1 MTGDK
6 KLSLSW
12 HASVVIFLVALTS
25 LFGFLL
31 NAFSVNQANAAIPT
45 TLGYQGRLKNAS
57 GTALTG
63 TYNFIFRMYAS
74 STGGVPVWNETQS
87 VSVDQSFFAVQLG
100 AVTPFPAT
108 LDFNQPLYVTT
119 EVAGDGEMAPRVP
132 INSVA
137 YAYTSGGVNAF
148 SSAPVSATG
157 GRMYYDTSSASLFFF
172 DGLASVW
179 RQLGSASSTFQ
190 NVTAAGNI
198 TTDAIQFAGGTSTGD
213 FNPDIDLAYSLGGSA
228 NRWNANLGAVSSTSL
243 FANTGTFTD
252 AAIGDATISD
262 GIITNGTITNLSF
275 TNGTSTSWFGFASA
289 SGTDL
294 YALNLTGSN
303 INSVSATATN
313 FFATNA
319 TVQNLTITGVT
330 PSNIDNLAWNN
341 ATGTNTTS
349 TNLAVS
355 TYARLP
361 GDTLINNTQVC
372 LFDGTNCPTSG
383 GGGADATWFDS
394 ANFGFIR
401 PVTTTRDVVIGASA
415 TATAPFYFDVS
426 APSSSLQI
434 GRSGNADLF
443 VGTSTY
449 GGGLDPAFVMDG
461 KSVFAQG
468 SVGVM
473 GWFYTPNG
481 VAVGTGTTLYTDGGI
496 TKNNG
501 NLVLQTSGGFIVP
514 QTDLGQT
521 LGTVSQRFNGNFGDV
536 TVVNATSSNMFATNA
551 NFTNLSVSN
560 ATFTSITVSS
570 TIPSVFQSLA
580 WTNASGT
587 NTTSTSW
594 FGFNVASGTSIFAS
608 NISVNGSSVCLLNG
622 TNCPVGGM
630 PDLQAVTN
638 AGNSTTNT
646 IQFAGGTSTGSFNPD
661 SDLAR
666 SLGIAT
672 NRWNAYLGS
681 VTGASA
687 NITDLISAN
696 STSTNSF
703 VTNGTVSNLTFT
715 NGTSTDWF
723 GFSVA
728 SGTSLYAANVTAG
741 DFVSSNA
748 TSTNLYATNATI
760 QNLNVTGAA
769 PSNFENLTWTN
780 ATGTNTSLTN
790 LAVSGNL
797 ILPNNSVTDAMVV
810 NNLTIDATGNIAADA
825 VNSGTLGSGAVT
837 LAIGNFGTI
846 TGTLGDANIAN
857 ALTITSGTVNNTPIG
872 DITPSTGVF
881 TNATATNLFAT
892 NGRFDNLFID
902 TSNPTNLNFVNG
914 TSSNWFGFATAS
926 GTNLFGIN
934 GFISNLTANDST
946 STNFFATN
954 ATIQN
959 LTVTGLA
966 PSNFDNLVWL
976 NATGT
981 NTTST
986 NLYASVGKFGD
997 LVADSAT
1004 FTHMV
1009 VMQDSNIQN
1018 LTFMNATG
1026 QNLNTYG
1033 TVSSSFIYAG
1043 DTVLG
1048 NTTAHNMVVDQT
1060 LKVGE
1065 GNFQVLGNSVAQFGG
1080 STDTYL
1086 QVNIQNTSNGT
1097 SASSDFVATNDIGDD
1112 SSYYIDMGI
1121 NSSNYNVPGY
1131 SISGPNDG
1139 YLVTFGN
1146 NLTIGTASAS
1156 TAVIFHA
1163 GGTTAADEVMRLT
1176 TDHYVGIG
1184 TTAPSSTFHVVGDS
1198 IMDGTL
1204 TVTTASATQL
1214 FFADATGTSLWINS
1228 LARLPANTQINNTA
1242 VCLLDGTNCPSGTSP
1257 NFQTV
1262 TNTGNT
1268 TTRDI
1273 AFNGGTSTGSF
1284 TIQGNLT
1291 VTGTTALQSLTFA
1304 NATGYYI
1311 DFFPTTSSPPLVQGR
1326 LFYDDVQDALAY
1338 YNDLSSSPIEIGRE
1352 VSLHVR
1358 NLSGSGISRGQVVR
1372 IVGNDGSGF
1381 PTIELAMADAT
1392 STVNATGLAST
1403 DIPNGSTGDIIV
1415 VGTIT
1420 NFDTSAFS
1428 DGDVVYLSATVPGGL
1443 TNVRPP
1449 TPNIT
1454 LELGIITD
1462 ADATQG
1468 KILVHFI
1475 TPKFGAIA
1483 TGAVTFGDTNNFI
1496 TNDAA
1501 NLYWDN
1507 ATKRLGIG
1515 TNTPAFTLDVSG
1527 TTQLRDFTFTYA
1539 TGASVTSTNLYV
1551 VNGTIA
1557 NSTSTYSYVT
1567 NGTVT
1572 NLSFANGTSTDW
1584 LGFNV
1589 ASGTTI
1595 NALTG
1600 NFNSLNSSNV
1610 NLTGG
1615 NINNVAIGNV
1625 TPSTGVFT
1633 DSSSTNLYATNA
1645 TFDNLNVTG
1654 AFPSNFSNI
1663 TWTNATGTN
1672 TNLTNLSV
1680 AGTLTLPNNSVTDVM
1695 VANNLTIDA
1704 TGNIAADAVNSG
1716 TLGNGAVTLAI
1727 GNFGTITGT
1736 LTDANISNILTLSSS
1751 TIDNSPIGSIAPS
1764 TGVFTNA
1771 TSSNLFATNGTFTN
1785 GVMTNGT
1792 VSNLSFTNGTSSN
1805 WLGFATASGTA
1816 VNALT
1821 GNFNNLN
1828 SSNVALTGGT
1838 INGISIGAVTPST
1851 AVFTNSTS
1859 TNLFAT
1865 NATIQ
1870 NLTVTGAAPSNFDN
1884 LVWLNATGT
1893 NTHLTYLVAEY
1904 ATLTHGVV
1912 TSDLIASGNANVQNL
1927 TFVNATGQ
1935 NLNTYGTVSSSFI
1948 NAGDTVLGNTTAHT
1962 MIVDQ
1967 ALKVGAGNFPV
1978 IGNSVAQFGG
1988 DIDGTL
1994 QVNIQNHSSGT
2005 NASGEFGV
2013 TADNGDDGSY
2023 YTVMGITSSNFSSP
2037 LYPIAGPNDGFMFT
2051 NGANLI
2057 VGSASS
2063 GTVTKFVVGGAS
2075 VADEVMRITSDHFV
2089 GIGTTAPSS
2098 TLHVV
2103 GDSRID
2109 GTLTVTTASATQLFW
2124 ADATGTSLLVNTLAR
2139 LPANTQINNTAVCLL
2154 DGTNCPSGTVTN
2166 LQAATNAG
2174 NTTTN
2179 AIQFAGGTSTGDFNP
2194 DLDLTRNLG
2203 SAADRWNQVF
2213 AGTLVSNF
2221 VSSTNV
2227 SSTNLSVLGLSNLA
2241 NVLFINATG
2250 TNLEVLGLFT
2260 AATANVTNLTSTNS
2274 TSTNLY
2280 AENGTIDNLTG
2291 TNSSFTNSTS
2301 TNLYATNANIDGLFS
2316 ASTTINSLTVGVL
2329 NVTSTAPSFFQNLSW
2344 ANATG
2349 VNTTS
2354 TFLYAVNG
2362 VMDNATTTNSFVTNG
2377 TVSNLTFTNGT
2388 STDWFGFNV
2397 ASGTTLNALT
2407 VNAANLTSPNV
2418 TLTGGTIDGT
2428 AIGSVSPS
2436 TAVFT
2441 YSTSTNLYASNATIQ
2456 NLNVTGAAPSN
2467 FTNLTWTNATGT
2479 NTNLTNLSVN
2489 GTLALPNSSVTDAM
2503 VANNLTIDATGN
2515 IAADAVNSGTLGSGA
2530 VTLAIGSFGLITGTL
2545 GDANVANA
2553 LTIDGGTINNTPI
2566 GAITPSTGIFTNVT
2580 SSVLYVT
2587 DANIQNLI
2595 VTGAT
2600 PSNFDNLTWL
2610 NATGTNTT
2618 STNLYATLGRFGD
2631 LVALNSTTTNL
2642 DVTGMSSIQNL
2653 TFNNASGGNLTT
2665 FGTVSSSLIRTGN
2678 ITMNDATAHNMVV
2691 DESLRVGVGSFPI
2704 IGNSVAQ
2711 FGGTTDTYLQVNV
2724 QNHSDGTNASTD
2736 FVATNDIGDD
2746 SSYYVD
2752 LGINSSGYNNLDFS
2766 IGGPNDA
2773 YLVANS
2779 NNLTIG
2785 TASASTAVIFHAGGT
2800 TAADEV
2806 LRITSDHYV
2815 GIGTTSPS
2823 TTFHVVGDSRI
2834 DGTLTVTTAS
2844 ATQLFWADATG
2855 TNLWVN
2861 ALARLPSDTK
2871 INDTSV
2877 CLLDGTNC
2885 PSGTTPSFQT
2895 VTNTGNTTTNAI
2907 VFNGGTSTGSF
2918 VIGANLTVTGTTDL
2932 KDLAFV
2938 NATGQYMDFT
2948 TSTAAPSYL
2957 EGRLFYDVAEHSLA
2971 YYNDTSNITLDIG
2984 QETLVRVENGTG
2996 STITNG
3002 QLVYVSGADGGY
3014 APRVGLSKADATS
3027 TAFVLGMATQ
3037 NIAPGAKGYVTRFGI
3052 VHNLDTS
3059 ALSPG
3064 VQLYLSDSV
3073 AGGVTTVRPSAP
3085 SVTVLV
3091 GEVTKQHLTDGSI
3104 LINPAAPTNGKI
3116 ENGGLAF
3123 GTNSFMT
3130 DDAANL
3136 FWDNANNRLGIGTNA
3151 PSTTLD
3157 VVGDARVSGALTVGT
3172 ASSSVLF
3179 YGNAT
3184 GTSLYAANF
3193 YATSLARLPSNTQIN
3208 NTAVCLLDGT
3218 NCPSGTTPSFQTV
3231 TNTGNTT
3238 TNSIVVFGGISTSN
3252 LTATGTTALQGLT
3265 WDNATASSV
3274 TTTNLFATNA
3284 TIQNLNLTGATP
3296 SNFSNVIWINATGT
3310 YTTSTELAVLAIAR
3324 LPSDT
3329 KINNK
3334 AVCLLDGTNCP
3345 STASPDF
3352 QTVTNTG
3359 NTTTHSIAV
3368 YGGITTSNLTATG
3381 TTSLQGLTLD
3391 NATASSVTT
3400 TNLFAAIA
3408 NLTSLSFTNGTSTNW
3423 LGFATASGT
3432 TLNAITVNAA
3442 NLASPNVTFT
3452 GGTIDGIAIGSVTP
3466 STGVF
3471 TSVTST
3477 NSTSTNLF
3485 ATNATINNLTLTGT
3499 TPSNFTNIIWT
3510 NATGT
3515 NTTSTN
3521 LFATNGIFTNQVV
3534 TNSVV
3539 SNSTST
3545 SWFGFATASGTT
3557 LNAINLTAANFDAA
3571 TADLGALTVTGN
3583 TSLQRLTFTQATAT
3597 SVTTTNLAV
3606 TGGLSLPN
3614 NSVTDVMVANNLTI
3628 DATGSIN
3635 ANAINSGT
3643 LGNGGVT
3650 LAIGSFGSI
3659 TGTLGDSNI
3668 TDVLTVNGGTI
3679 NNTPIG
3685 NLTPSTGIFTN
3696 TTSTNSTSTN
3706 LFATNATINNLT
3718 VTGAAPSNFTNLSWT
3733 NATGTNTTS
3742 TNLFATNGT
3751 FTNGVMTN
3759 GTVSNL
3765 TFTNGTSSNWFGFA
3779 TASGTTL
3786 NAITG
3791 RINNFTSNNVILTGG
3806 TINGISIGAVTPS
3819 TGIFTNTT
3827 STNSTSTNLF
3837 ATNATIANLTVT
3849 GAAPSN
3855 FTNLS
3860 WTNATGTNT
3869 TSTNLFASNFTATNS
3884 TLANA
3889 TSTGWF
3895 GFATAS
3901 GTSLFASAI
3910 SVNGSSVCLLDGTN
3924 CRAQTLQSATNNGAT
3939 TTNTLG
3945 LYGGFI
3951 AASSTVTSTFTVLG
3965 STSLQGLTFT
3975 NGTSNNWLGFAT
3987 ASGTNINALNA
3998 FLANLNSTNATTIN
4012 LGVSGNVSTNLLPNA
4027 DAALSLG
4034 SSALRWNGVFANTT
4048 STNATSTNLFA
4059 TNATISNLTLNGS
4072 TPSSFTNVLWTNATG
4087 TNTTSTN
4094 LFATNFRA
4102 TNEIVTNSTISNLV
4116 FTVATGT
4123 SVTTTNLAVTGG
4135 LSLPNNSVTDAM
4147 VSNTL
4152 TIDATGNINAGAI
4165 NSGTLGNG
4173 GVTLALGNFG
4183 GITGTLG
4190 DTNVADNLTIN
4201 GGTINNSP
4209 IGAVTPSTGV
4219 FTNVTSTNSTSTGWF
4234 GFATA
4239 SGTTLNARN
4248 SNLNNLV
4255 WVNATGTNT
4264 TSTNLFATNGTFTNG
4279 VMTNGTI
4286 SNLTFTNGTS
4296 SNWFGFAVAS
4306 GTTLNVLNG
4315 TVNNFISS
4323 NATISGGSINGTPI
4337 GNSVA
4342 STGIFTNTTSTN
4354 STSTNLFATNA
4365 TIQNLTVTGA
4375 APSNFTNLSW
4385 TNATGTN
4392 TTSTNLFAS
4401 NFMATNGTLVNVT
4414 STGWLGFA
4422 TASGTNVNALNAFF
4436 ASLNSPNATLSG
4448 GTINGMAIGGTVAST
4463 GIFTNTTSTNATTTN
4478 LAVSG
4483 NVNTNL
4489 IPRVD
4494 AVLSLGSAAFRWD
4507 AYLDT
4512 VTSTSATTTNL
4523 FATNATIAN
4532 LTLNGTTPSNFTN
4545 IIWTNATG
4553 TNTTSTN
4560 LFATNLTG
4568 TNGSLTNV
4576 TSTGWL
4582 GFTTASGTTLN
4593 ARNANLNNLVWVN
4606 ATGTNTTSTNLFATN
4621 GTFTNGVMTN
4631 GTVTNLSFTVA
4642 TGTSVTTTNLAVT
4655 GGLSLPNNSVTDAMV
4670 SNTLTIDATGN
4681 INAGAINSGTLGNG
4695 GVTLALGNFGGIT
4708 GTLGDTNVADNL
4720 TINGGTINNSPIGVV
4735 TPSTGVFTNVTS
4747 TNSTSTGWFGFTTA
4761 SGTTLNAAA
4770 ISVNGSSVCL
4780 LNGTNCPANTNP
4792 TLQTVTNNGS
4802 TTTRTLGL
4810 FGGFLAASST
4820 VTSTFTVLGN
4830 TSLQGLTFV
4839 NGTSSNWLGFTTASG
4854 TSLIARTLNVSGAV
4868 AFGDGFIFGN
4878 ATGTNVT
4885 TTGLAVNGLVGTSL
4899 IPRLDSILALGTSAL
4914 RWNGN
4919 FGSVTTTNL
4928 VANNVT
4934 TTALNF
4940 TTASGTN
4947 LNVTNFS
4954 FINATATNWR
4964 VLGSVGVGVNPVVN
4978 GNNIFQ
4984 INTSNIIPTLTD
4996 PFSAFEIDSDDGT
5009 KSDFVFRLSSSTAAG
5024 YPSMTFSRSD
5034 GTLAVPTVVPNGMIE
5049 GSFNFMAF
5057 DGATFHNGAEI
5068 RATVDTG
5075 TIGVDQTPTKL
5086 TFLTAPDAVGAPI
5099 ERMVISSNGFIGIAS
5114 STPTYP
5120 LSVSG
5125 TGSFTDLLVGGK
5137 KVCLDDGTN
5146 CKPNSIWSS
5155 STTAAITLTTTEKLI
5170 LTVTSTPSSVNNQVW
5185 VTVNSGVSMPSTAN
5199 ITITLRI
5206 RRKVCTTGVQVGTDV
5221 TGDVSRS
5228 AQGMAM
5234 TASFVDSPAT
5244 TTAVGYVVC
5253 MRTSGSSPTTEPTQ
5267 ATAHEVKTGAD
5278 LGEVYYSHDN
5288 NLQPGTVVSLD
5299 PSMKDG
5305 VKRTDVQYDEQA
5317 IGVVSTQAGQVMSAA
5332 PLEEGTSPV
5341 IVALTGRVPVK
5352 ASNENGAI
5360 MQGDPLTSA
5369 STTGYAMK
5377 ATSAGAIIGRAM
5389 QTLEVPEGT
5398 ATSSAMGS
5406 VMMFVQ
5412 PGYYFGSN
5420 GKDTL
5425 GQMAGFM
5432 GSTGTTQL
5440 FEKAASGD
5448 LQAIL
5453 ESVGGTIN
5461 PQVSAGS
5468 QTFEDVAFAN
5478 IGVLVVRTAA
5488 VIAGDLTV
5496 GGLVRMTGHMVVS
5509 SDTAGVV
5516 DMPIGES
5523 YVEVKFTKPY
5533 EDVPVVV
5540 VTPESDAQEYFTP
5553 WLGKFRVAKK
5563 TVDGFRIE
5571 VDEGACIDP
5580 SNCGRTLRFNWM
5592 AVGIPK
5598 TATSTAEVPQPEPEV
5613 VVPTSTPT
5621 VETPPAETVTPPA
5634 EDPPVET
5641 PPAETVTPPAE
5652 TPPAETVTPPAETP
5666 PAETPP
5672 AEIVTPPAET
5682 PPAETPPANP

>member
-1 MTGDK
+1 MTGEK
-6 KLSLSW
+6 RLGLSW

-74 STGGVPVWNETQS
+74 STGGVPVWNEIQS

-100 AVTPFPAT
+100 SVTPFPAT

-119 EVAGDGEMAPRVP
+119 EVAADGEMAPRVP

-190 NVTAAGNI
+190 NVTAAGNV
-198 TTDAIQFAGGTSTGD
+198 TTDAIQFAGGTSTGG
-213 FNPDIDLAYSLGGSA
+213 FNPDIDLAYSLGDSA
-228 NRWNANLGAVSSTSL
+228 NRWNGYFGDTTSTNL
-243 FANTGTFTD
+243 FASSAVLSD
-252 AAIGDATISD
+252 ANITDATINS
-262 GIITNGTITNLSF
+262 GVITDGTITNLSF
-275 TNGTSTSWFGFASA
+275 TNGTSTSWFDFASA

-303 INSVSATATN
+303 ISSVSATATN

-319 TVQNLTITGVT
+319 TIQNLTITGVT

-349 TNLAVS
+349 TNLAVT

-361 GDTLINNTQVC
+361 NDTLINNTQVC

-415 TATAPFYFDVS
+415 TATAPFYFDVN

-434 GRSGNADLF
+434 GRAGNADLF

-449 GGGLDPAFVMDG
+449 GGGLDPMFAMDG
-461 KSVFAQG
+461 KSLFAQG

-473 GWFYTPNG
+473 GWFFTPNG
-481 VAVGTGTTLYTDGGI
+481 MAVGTGTTLYTDGGI

-521 LGTVSQRFNGNFGDV
+521 LGTVGQRFNGNFGDV
-536 TVVNATSSNMFATNA
+536 TVVNATSSNLFATSA
-551 NFTNLSVSN
+551 NFSNLSVSN

-580 WTNASGT
+580 WGSATGT

-594 FGFNVASGTSIFAS
+594 FGFNVASGTSVFAS
-608 NISVNGSSVCLLNG
+608 NIAVNGSSVCLQNG
-622 TNCPVGGM
+622 TNCPPAATTDFQSVTDMGN
-630 PDLQAVTN
+630 VTN
-638 AGNSTTNT
+638 RT
-646 IQFAGGTSTGSFNPD
+646 IQFAGGTSTGNFNPD
-661 SDLAR
+661 ADLIR
-666 SLGIAT
+666 SLGGPA
-672 NRWNAYLGS
+672 NRWNADLGNALFVNATGTNISLTNLAVSGNLILPNDSVTDVMVVNSLTIDATGNIAADAVNSGTLGNGAVTLAIGNFGTITGTLGDANIANALTIASGTINNTPIGDITPSTGIFTSVTSTNLFATNGRFENLFIDTSNPTNLNFVNGTSSNWLGFSTASGTSLFGINGYFSNLTANDSTSTNFFATNATIQNLMVTGLAPSNFDNLTWLNATGTNTTSTNLYASVGTFGELISDSATFTHMVVMQESNIQNLTFTNATGQNLNTYGTVSSSFIYAGDTILGNTTAHNMIVDQSLRVGVGNFPIIGNSVAQFGGSTDTYLQVNIQNHSDGNDASSDFVATNDIGDDSSYYVDLGINGSTYNNPDFSIGGPNDAYLVGNSNNLTIGTASASTAVIFHAGGTTAADEVLRITSDHYVGIGTTAPSSTLHVVGDSRIDGTLTATTASSSILFFADATGTNLWVNSLARLPSDTKINNISVCLLDGTNCPSGTSPNFQTVTNTGNTTTRDIGFNGGTSTGAFVVGANLTVTGTTDLQGLNFTNASGQYVTFSASTTDPAYEEGRLFYDSLHKAPTYYTDVSGINVKLGEDVVVRMKNISGSTIPKGS
-681 VTGASA
+681 VVYSNGSDGLGFPTVALADASA
-687 NITDLISAN
+687 STTAKALGILMQDVSDGSYGFVMNFGHLHGMDTSSVVTGTTIYLSDAVPGAFTTTRPNSPSLTVNLGIVTRSQSTDGIIQIRVGQPISGHIFPGGITFGSSNDFSETDAANLFWDNINKRLGIGTNTPAFTLDVSGTTQLREFTFTN
-696 STSTNSF
+696 GTGTSVTTTNLYVVNNVSDRATTTNSF
-703 VTNGTVSNLTFT
+703 VTNGTVSNLTFA

-723 GFSVA
+723 GFNVA
-728 SGTSLYAANVTAG
+728 SGTSLFVTNLTANNLTSQNVALTGGTIDGTAIGSVTPSTAVFTG
-741 DFVSSNA
+741 S

-780 ATGTNTSLTN
+780 ATGTNTNLTN
-790 LAVSGNL
+790 LTVSGNL
-797 ILPNNSVTDAMVV
+797 ILPNNSVTDVMVV
-810 NNLTIDATGNIAADA
+810 
-825 VNSGTLGSGAVT
+825 
-837 LAIGNFGTI
+837 
-846 TGTLGDANIAN
+846 
-857 ALTITSGTVNNTPIG
+857 
-872 DITPSTGVF
+872 
-881 TNATATNLFAT
+881 
-892 NGRFDNLFID
+892 
-902 TSNPTNLNFVNG
+902 
-914 TSSNWFGFATAS
+914 
-926 GTNLFGIN
+926 
-934 GFISNLTANDST
+934 
-946 STNFFATN
+946 
-954 ATIQN
+954 
-959 LTVTGLA
+959 
-966 PSNFDNLVWL
+966 
-976 NATGT
+976 
-981 NTTST
+981 
-986 NLYASVGKFGD
+986 
-997 LVADSAT
+997 
-1004 FTHMV
+1004 
-1009 VMQDSNIQN
+1009 
-1018 LTFMNATG
+1018 
-1026 QNLNTYG
+1026 
-1033 TVSSSFIYAG
+1033 
-1043 DTVLG
+1043 
-1048 NTTAHNMVVDQT
+1048 
-1060 LKVGE
+1060 
-1065 GNFQVLGNSVAQFGG
+1065 
-1080 STDTYL
+1080 
-1086 QVNIQNTSNGT
+1086 
-1097 SASSDFVATNDIGDD
+1097 
-1112 SSYYIDMGI
+1112 
-1121 NSSNYNVPGY
+1121 
-1131 SISGPNDG
+1131 
-1139 YLVTFGN
+1139 
-1146 NLTIGTASAS
+1146 
-1156 TAVIFHA
+1156 
-1163 GGTTAADEVMRLT
+1163 
-1176 TDHYVGIG
+1176 
-1184 TTAPSSTFHVVGDS
+1184 
-1198 IMDGTL
+1198 
-1204 TVTTASATQL
+1204 
-1214 FFADATGTSLWINS
+1214 
-1228 LARLPANTQINNTA
+1228 
-1242 VCLLDGTNCPSGTSP
+1242 
-1257 NFQTV
+1257 
-1262 TNTGNT
+1262 
-1268 TTRDI
+1268 
-1273 AFNGGTSTGSF
+1273 
-1284 TIQGNLT
+1284 
-1291 VTGTTALQSLTFA
+1291 
-1304 NATGYYI
+1304 
-1311 DFFPTTSSPPLVQGR
+1311 
-1326 LFYDDVQDALAY
+1326 
-1338 YNDLSSSPIEIGRE
+1338 
-1352 VSLHVR
+1352 
-1358 NLSGSGISRGQVVR
+1358 
-1372 IVGNDGSGF
+1372 
-1381 PTIELAMADAT
+1381 
-1392 STVNATGLAST
+1392 
-1403 DIPNGSTGDIIV
+1403 
-1415 VGTIT
+1415 
-1420 NFDTSAFS
+1420 
-1428 DGDVVYLSATVPGGL
+1428 
-1443 TNVRPP
+1443 
-1449 TPNIT
+1449 
-1454 LELGIITD
+1454 
-1462 ADATQG
+1462 
-1468 KILVHFI
+1468 
-1475 TPKFGAIA
+1475 
-1483 TGAVTFGDTNNFI
+1483 
-1496 TNDAA
+1496 
-1501 NLYWDN
+1501 
-1507 ATKRLGIG
+1507 
-1515 TNTPAFTLDVSG
+1515 
-1527 TTQLRDFTFTYA
+1527 
-1539 TGASVTSTNLYV
+1539 
-1551 VNGTIA
+1551 
-1557 NSTSTYSYVT
+1557 
-1567 NGTVT
+1567 
-1572 NLSFANGTSTDW
+1572 
-1584 LGFNV
+1584 
-1589 ASGTTI
+1589 
-1595 NALTG
+1595 
-1600 NFNSLNSSNV
+1600 
-1610 NLTGG
+1610 
-1615 NINNVAIGNV
+1615 
-1625 TPSTGVFT
+1625 
-1633 DSSSTNLYATNA
+1633 
-1645 TFDNLNVTG
+1645 
-1654 AFPSNFSNI
+1654 
-1663 TWTNATGTN
+1663 
-1672 TNLTNLSV
+1672 
-1680 AGTLTLPNNSVTDVM
+1680 
-1695 VANNLTIDA
+1695 NNLTIDA

-1751 TIDNSPIGSIAPS
+1751 TIDNSPIGSITPS
-1764 TGVFTNA
+1764 TGIFTNV
-1771 TSSNLFATNGTFTN
+1771 TSSNLFVTNGTVTN

-1792 VSNLSFTNGTSSN
+1792 VSNLSFVNGTSSN
-1805 WLGFATASGTA
+1805 WFGFATASGTQ

-1838 INGISIGAVTPST
+1838 INGISIGVVTPST
-1851 AVFTNSTS
+1851 AVFTDSTS

-1870 NLTVTGAAPSNFDN
+1870 NLTVTGAVPSNFDS

-1893 NTHLTYLVAEY
+1893 NTYLTNLVAEY

-1912 TSDLIASGNANVQNL
+1912 TSDLIASGNASIHDL
-1927 TFVNATGQ
+1927 TFDNATGT
-1935 NLNTYGTVSSSFI
+1935 NLTTYGTVSSTFI
-1948 NAGDTVLGNTTAHT
+1948 YAGDTILGNTTAHN

-1967 ALKVGAGNFPV
+1967 SLRVGVGNFPIV
-1978 IGNSVAQFGG
+1978 GNSVAQFGG
-1988 DIDGTL
+1988 TTDTYL
-1994 QVNIQNHSSGT
+1994 QVNIQNHSNGT
-2005 NASGEFGV
+2005 RASSDFV
-2013 TADNGDDGSY
+2013 ATADIGDDANY
-2023 YTVMGITSSNFSSP
+2023 FMDVGIANSNFADPTWSIVKPLDGYVYAQSRDLDIGATSSGSSV
-2037 LYPIAGPNDGFMFT
+2037 IVFAG
-2051 NGANLI
+2051 
-2057 VGSASS
+2057 GSAP
-2063 GTVTKFVVGGAS
+2063 
-2075 VADEVMRITSDHFV
+2075 ADEVMRITSAHLV

-2103 GDSRID
+2103 GDTRID
-2109 GTLTVTTASATQLFW
+2109 GTLTVTTASATQLYF
-2124 ADATGTSLLVNTLAR
+2124 ADATGTNLWVNTLAR

-2174 NTTTN
+2174 NTTTH

-2194 DLDLTRNLG
+2194 DLDLARNLG
-2203 SAADRWNQVF
+2203 SASDRWNQVF

-2280 AENGTIDNLTG
+2280 AENATLDNLTG

-2441 YSTSTNLYASNATIQ
+2441 GSTSTNLYASNATIQ

-2530 VTLAIGSFGLITGTL
+2530 VTLAIGNFGLITGTL

-2711 FGGTTDTYLQVNV
+2711 FGGTTDTYLQVNI
-2724 QNHSDGTNASTD
+2724 QNHSNGTDASSD

-2746 SSYYVD
+2746 SNYYVD

-2773 YLVANS
+2773 YLVGNS

-2806 LRITSDHYV
+2806 MRITSDHYV

-2871 INDTSV
+2871 INNISV

-2885 PSGTTPSFQT
+2885 PTGTTPNFQT

-2918 VIGANLTVTGTTDL
+2918 TIGSSLTVTGTTDL
-2932 KDLAFV
+2932 RDLTFT

-2948 TSTAAPSYL
+2948 TTTTAAPYF
-2957 EGRLFYDVAEHSLA
+2957 EGRLFYDNAEHALS
-2971 YYNDTSNITLDIG
+2971 YYNESANITLNIG

-3002 QLVYVSGADGGY
+3002 QAVYVSGVDGGY
-3014 APRVGLSKADATS
+3014 APKVSLAKADATT
-3027 TAFVLGMATQ
+3027 TAFVLGLATQ
-3037 NIAPGAKGYVTRFGI
+3037 DIAPGAIGYVTRFGI

-3059 ALSPG
+3059 ALTSG

-3073 AGGVTTVRPSAP
+3073 AGGMTTVRPLAP
-3085 SVTVLV
+3085 GITVLV
-3091 GEVTKQHLTDGSI
+3091 GEVTKQNAVDGAV
-3104 LINPAAPTNGKI
+3104 LVNPASPRNGQI
-3116 ENGGLAF
+3116 ENGGIAF
-3123 GTNSFMT
+3123 GTNDYMT
-3130 DDAANL
+3130 DDVANL

-3157 VVGDARVSGALTVGT
+3157 VVGDARVSGTLTVGT
-3172 ASSSVLF
+3172 ASSTVLF
-3179 YGNAT
+3179 YGSAT
-3184 GTSLYAANF
+3184 GTNLYAANF
-3193 YATSLARLPSNTQIN
+3193 FATSLARLPSNTQIN

-3238 TNSIVVFGGISTSN
+3238 TNSIAVFGGITTSN

-3284 TIQNLNLTGATP
+3284 TINNLTLTGATP

-3329 KINNK
+3329 RINDK

-3345 STASPDF
+3345 SSASPDF

-3408 NLTSLSFTNGTSTNW
+3408 NLTNLSFTNGTSTNW

-3432 TLNAITVNAA
+3432 TLNAITVNAT

-3521 LFATNGIFTNQVV
+3521 LFATNGTFTNEVV
-3534 TNSVV
+3534 TNSIVA
-3539 SNSTST
+3539 NSTST

-3557 LNAINLTAANFDAA
+3557 LNTINLTAANFDAA

-3635 ANAINSGT
+3635 AGAINSGT

-3791 RINNFTSNNVILTGG
+3791 RINNFTSINVTLTGG

-3869 TSTNLFASNFTATNS
+3869 TSTNLFASNFTATNG
-3884 TLANA
+3884 TLVNA
-3889 TSTGWF
+3889 TSTGWL

-3901 GTSLFASAI
+3901 GTSLIASAV
-3910 SVNGSSVCLLDGTN
+3910 SVNGVSVCLLDGTN
-3924 CRAQTLQSATNNGAT
+3924 CRAQTLQSSTNNGAT

-3975 NGTSNNWLGFAT
+3975 NGTSSNWLGFAT
-3987 ASGTNINALNA
+3987 ASGTSVNAMNA
-3998 FLANLNSTNATTIN
+3998 FLANLSSTNATTIN
-4012 LGVSGNVSTNLLPNA
+4012 LGVSGNVSTNLLPNV
-4027 DAALSLG
+4027 DATLSLG

-4048 STNATSTNLFA
+4048 STNSTSTNLFA

-4219 FTNVTSTNSTSTGWF
+4219 FTNVTSTNSTSTFWF

-4248 SNLNNLV
+4248 ANLNNLV

-4279 VMTNGTI
+4279 VMTNGTV

-4296 SNWFGFAVAS
+4296 SNWFGFAVSS

-4401 NFMATNGTLVNVT
+4401 NFMATNGTLVNAT

-4436 ASLNSPNATLSG
+4436 ASLSSPNAVLTG
-4448 GTINGMAIGGTVAST
+4448 GTINGTAIGGTVAST

-4489 IPRVD
+4489 VPRVD
-4494 AVLSLGSAAFRWD
+4494 AVLSLGSSAFRWD

-4582 GFTTASGTTLN
+4582 GFATASGTTLN

-4720 TINGGTINNSPIGVV
+4720 TINGGTINNSPIGAV

-4747 TNSTSTGWFGFTTA
+4747 TNATSTGWFGFATA

-4854 TSLIARTLNVSGAV
+4854 TSLFARTLNVSGAV
-4868 AFGDGFIFGN
+4868 AFGDGFTFGN

-5137 KVCLDDGTN
+5137 KVCLEDGTN
-5146 CKPNSIWSS
+5146 CKPNSIWTS
-5155 STTAAITLTTTEKLI
+5155 STTAAFTLTTTERRI
-5170 LTVTSTPSSVNNQVW
+5170 LTVTSTPSSVSNQVW
-5185 VTVNSGVSMPSTAN
+5185 VTVNSGVSLPTTAN
-5199 ITITLRI
+5199 ITVTLRI

-5389 QTLEVPEGT
+5389 QTLEVPEGV

-5440 FEKAASGD
+5440 FEKASSGD

-5496 GGLVRMTGHMVVS
+5496 GGLVRLTGHMVVS

-5523 YVEVKFTKPY
+5523 YVEVKFTRPY

-5598 TATSTAEVPQPEPEV
+5598 TATSTAETPPPPAPEV
-5613 VVPTSTPT
+5613 VVPTST
-5621 VETPPAETVTPPA
+5621 
-5634 EDPPVET
+5634 PPVET
-5641 PPAETVTPPAE
+5641 PPAETVAPPAETPPAE

-5672 AEIVTPPAET
+5672 AETVTPPAET